1 MSGDDR
7 LNRKQTPSRSKTGKS
22 IVILLALFAA
32 AGIAVTLIFS
42 HFDVSMPVQL
52 LAP

>member
-7 LNRKQTPSRSKTGKS
+7 LNRKQTPSRSTTSLS
-22 IVILLALFAA
+22 IILIAIFAA
-32 AGIAVTLIFS
+32 AGIAGTLALS
-42 HFDVSMPVQL
+42 HFDTSMPVQL

>member
-7 LNRKQTPSRSKTGKS
+7 LNRKQTPSRSKTNNS
-22 IVILLALFAA
+22 VFILIALFAA
-32 AGIAVTLIFS
+32 AGIAVTLVLS
-42 HFDVSMPVQL
+42 HFDTSLPVQL

>member
-7 LNRKQTPSRSKTGKS
+7 LNRERKTARSRIGLTA
-22 IVILLALFAA
+22 ILLVLFAA

-42 HFDVSMPVQL
+42 HFDASMPVQML
-52 LAP
+52 GP

>member
-7 LNRKQTPSRSKTGKS
+7 LNRKQNPARLRMDLSF
-22 IVILLALFAA
+22 IVVVLFAV
-32 AGIAVTLIFS
+32 AGIVFSLVFS
-42 HFDVSMPVQL
+42 HFDPSMPAQL